1 MERSLEADKAR
12 TVGSI
17 VNFLNAS
24 SNWRSRY
31 TIGATIIL
39 DIEFGVAGRIAKL
52 RGVKR
57 KKRTPGSKT
66 RYSDHTH
73 LVR

>member
-12 TVGSI
+12 TLWFDRQFPECLIKLAVAIYHRHRHIPG
-17 VNFLNAS
+17 
-24 SNWRSRY
+24 
-31 TIGATIIL
+31 
-39 DIEFGVAGRIAKL
+39 IEFAVAGCIAKL